1 MLILLPFLFLNIQFS
16 IIIPYL
22 CNSKSKVMTE
32 REKALATFQTRVR
45 QMILR
50 FQELKKE
57 NEELYVMVDKNE
69 QDIKQ
74 LQSQLSHQGRDYQSL
89 KMAKMIEITDGD
101 LQGAKDRLAKLIRD
115 VNRCIAILSDEK

>member
-1 MLILLPFLFLNIQFS
+1 MS
-16 IIIPYL
+16 E
-22 CNSKSKVMTE
+22 S
-32 REKALATFQTRVR
+32 EKALSTFQTRVR

-57 NEELYVMVDKNE
+57 NAELYDMISKNE

-74 LQSQLSHQGRDYQSL
+74 LQDKLAQSDRDYQSL
-89 KMAKMIEITDGD
+89 KMARMIEITDGD

-115 VNRCIAILSDEK
+115 VNKCIAILSDEK

>member
-1 MLILLPFLFLNIQFS
+1 
-16 IIIPYL
+16 
-22 CNSKSKVMTE
+22 MTPN
-32 REKALATFQTRVR
+32 EKTIAAFETRMR

-57 NEELYVMVDKNE
+57 NDDLYAMVEKNE

-74 LQSQLSHQGRDYQSL
+74 LQAQLAQTQDDYNSL

-101 LQGAKDRLAKLIRD
+101 LDGAKERLSKLIRD
-115 VNRCIAILSDEK
+115 VNKCIAILSDEEQ